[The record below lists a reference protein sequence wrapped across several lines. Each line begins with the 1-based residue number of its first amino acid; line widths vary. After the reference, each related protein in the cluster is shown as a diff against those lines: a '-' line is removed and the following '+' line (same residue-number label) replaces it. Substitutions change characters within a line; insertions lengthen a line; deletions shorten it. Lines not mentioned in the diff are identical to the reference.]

1 MTVRFFII
9 LELKQWKTTRPDEEI
24 RFNPI
29 VFGTLAAFVCHQ
41 SVLKTKS
48 EVPYFEDCDYFVEV
62 IAVSDGDTFTGITED
77 KEKVRF
83 RIKELTHLNYRK
95 RFHENQGLP
104 ATLIHGKRVCIKVQK
119 ERDGFGR
126 PVVYIFT
133 PDNLDVGA
141 EMIKAGMAWHFKKYD
156 DSDYYAKLEEEAR
169 EKKVGLWGDLH
180 PVAPWVYRAH

>member
-1 MTVRFFII
+1 MKRYVSI
-9 LELKQWKTTRPDEEI
+9 LL
-24 RFNPI
+24 FLA
-29 VFGTLAAFVCHQ
+29 LAAFVCHQ

-83 RIKELTHLNYRK
+83 RIQGIDAPELSQAFSRK
-95 RFHENQGLP
+95 SKDYL